1 MDGTIRPGQHVDPQP
16 LPIDGQAPHPA
27 AVVDEVALD
36 PGISRVLDHDALPSQ
51 IGAVDDVRHDA
62 ADAGAQHHLLGGEGH
77 APEGPQVLVEGG
89 DEILWPAVGVI
100 RGDSTSPGPVPLPWV
115 KGSLVHVRRNGQ
127 IECAFRVRWLARTRG
142 GRRVPGF
149 QEAPGTRTHRGT
161 AAVDGTDHAQ
171 SRKRFVGLHDAGAG
185 DPVGLGKAAGGGK
198 WVVIQETAIGD
209 GSEDGRDHPLGDGVD
224 LRVHDEMWVQLRCS
238 PGHG

>member
-1 MDGTIRPGQHVDPQP
+1 MVVSP
-16 LPIDGQAPHPA
+16 LLALMKDQVSHLKMLGIEAEYLSSEL
-27 AVVDEVALD
+27 DEY
-36 PGISRVLDHDALPSQ
+36 
-51 IGAVDDVRHDA
+51 
-62 ADAGAQHHLLGGEGH
+62 
-77 APEGPQVLVEGG
+77 
-89 DEILWPAVGVI
+89 
-100 RGDSTSPGPVPLPWV
+100 
-115 KGSLVHVRRNGQ
+115 
-127 IECAFRVRWLARTRG
+127 